1 MKGVEKLK
9 VITIAARKGGDGKTT
24 TAHTIG
30 AGLQLRGYK
39 VLYVDLDTQRN
50 LTRRLGQIDT
60 DKNAYHALTAITA
73 EEVLRSV
80 TPINES
86 CGLLAG
92 TIAYANYER
101 DNAGYKGAFECVR
114 MILEPF
120 KGRYD
125 FAIIDT
131 PAQFGLLTVAALFA
145 SDKVIIPMQAT
156 ADSLQGV
163 QTLYEIIEQAQD
175 TNKRLEVC
183 GILPTRYRARVI
195 TKQMLDVAK
204 KWAELV
210 GLKVYSPIR
219 ECVAIQ
225 EAELLK
231 QDIFTYSKK
240 SNAAKDYELFIDEL
254 LRG

>member
-1 MKGVEKLK
+1 MK

-30 AGLQLRGYK
+30 AGLQLKGFK

-60 DKNAYHALTAITA
+60 EKNAYHALTAITA
-73 EEVLRSV
+73 EGVLRSV

-92 TIAYANYER
+92 TIAFANYER
-101 DNAGYKGAFECVR
+101 NNAGYKAAFECVR

-120 KGRYD
+120 KWLYD

-131 PAQFGLLTVAALFA
+131 PAQFGLLTTASLLT

-156 ADSLQGV
+156 ADSLQGA

-175 TNKRLEVC
+175 TNSKLQIA

-210 GLKVYSPIR
+210 GLKVYEPIR
-219 ECVAIQ
+219 ECIAIQ

-231 QDIFTYSKK
+231 QDIFTYNKK
-240 SNAAKDYELFIDEL
+240 SNAAKDYELLIDDL